1 VRPRLVVRARSV
13 VVVMYL
19 DDQDVGAT
27 TRHRSFA
34 QEGFRFGTRS
44 SRADLTVQ
52 RSVFW
57 CAQDAEGAMSA
68 AMRTAALLREG
79 VLRQKMGFGR
89 LHDLILLLLCV
100 FIDGS
105 GMQSQM

>member
-1 VRPRLVVRARSV
+1 M
-13 VVVMYL
+13 MYL

-34 QEGFRFGTRS
+34 QEGFRFGARS

-52 RSVFW
+52 HSVFW
-57 CAQDAEGAMSA
+57 CAPDAEGAMSA

-100 FIDGS
+100 IIDGS

>member
-1 VRPRLVVRARSV
+1 
-13 VVVMYL
+13 MYL

-34 QEGFRFGTRS
+34 QEGFRFGARS

-57 CAQDAEGAMSA
+57 CAPDAEGATSA
-68 AMRTAALLREG
+68 AMRTAALLQEG

-100 FIDGS
+100 IIDGS